1 MKTILK
7 HTSFFLLL
15 TLAGNIA
22 LAQANCITPD
32 ASIWKDT
39 WASCEATPS
48 PNLANGTSHWIQYDL
63 GLVRKLSKTWVWNT
77 NDPNKLTEGFRRVK
91 VDYSLDG
98 RNWTSWGEME
108 FPQAQGSAIYGGFSG
123 PDLVGVEARY
133 VLLTALSNHGASSC
147 YGLAEVKFNLLPT
160 TFGDYEATACLNL
173 ASITDI
179 FIEDVGDTEAYVTWE
194 DSNPAGIFYA
204 AEVRVEGIDW
214 IPLYVNQDEKEI
226 DFLDLL
232 PGTTYE
238 FRIGVLCGN
247 KTLYSDIQKF
257 TTTGI
262 ATSNDPLAETGG
274 ILSLYP
280 NPAQEQMIL
289 EYVHEGGGDI
299 SMAIMDLQGR
309 VLEEND
315 RRVQAGVN
323 RISILLDDI
332 PQGIY
337 LLEVISEESGER
349 GVSKF
354 VKI

>member
-1 MKTILK
+1 MNKILK
-7 HTSFFLLL
+7 HTFFFLLL
-15 TLAGNIA
+15 SLAGNLA
-22 LAQANCITPD
+22 LGQANCVTPD

-63 GLVRKLSKTWVWNT
+63 GMVRTLSKTWIWNT
-77 NDPNKLTEGFRRVK
+77 NDPAKLNEGFRQVK

-98 RNWTSWGEME
+98 RDWTSWGEME

-133 VLLTALSNHGASSC
+133 ILLTALSNHGSSSC

-160 TFGDYEATACLNL
+160 TFGDYETTACLNL
-173 ASITDI
+173 AAITDI
-179 FIEDVGDTEAYVTWE
+179 NIVEVEETEAYVSWE
-194 DSNPAGIFYA
+194 DTNPTGTNYS
-204 AEVRVEGIDW
+204 AEFRIQGGTWLPISVIAD
-214 IPLYVNQDEKEI
+214 DKEI
-226 DFLDLL
+226 DFLNLS

-238 FRIGVLCGN
+238 FRIGVRCGN
-247 KTLYSDIQKF
+247 KTVFSQVQTF

-262 ATSNDPLAETGG
+262 ATSNDPLADEGG

-289 EYVHEGGGDI
+289 EYLHEGGGDI
-299 SMAIMDLQGR
+299 SLAIMDLQGR

-323 RISILLDDI
+323 RISIQLDDI

-337 LLEVISEESGER
+337 LLEVINEESGER
-349 GVSKF
+349 GISKF

>member
-1 MKTILK
+1 MNTIRK
-7 HTSFFLLL
+7 HTSLFLLMV
-15 TLAGNIA
+15 LAGTTA
-22 LAQANCITPD
+22 LAQANCVTPD

-77 NDPNKLTEGFRRVK
+77 NDPNKLNEGFRRVK

-98 RNWTSWGEME
+98 REWTNWGEME
-108 FPQAQGSAIYGGFSG
+108 FPQAQGNAIYGGFSG
-123 PDLVGVEARY
+123 PDLVGIEARY
-133 VLLTALSNHGASSC
+133 ILLTALSNYGSPTCH
-147 YGLAEVKFNLLPT
+147 GLAEVKFNLLPT

-173 ASITDI
+173 AVITDI
-179 FIEDVGDTEAYVTWE
+179 YIEDVGDTEAYVSWE
-194 DSNPAGIFYA
+194 DNNPDGTFYA

-214 IPLYVNQDEKEI
+214 IPLYVNSDEKEI
-226 DFLDLL
+226 DFLDLV

-247 KTLYSDIQKF
+247 KTLYSETQSF
-257 TTTGI
+257 TTTCL
-262 ATSNDPLAETGG
+262 ATSNDALSQEGG

-280 NPAQEQMIL
+280 NPAQQQMVL
-289 EYVHEGGGDI
+289 EYVHQAGGDI
-299 SMAIMDLQGR
+299 YLSIMDLQGR
-309 VLEEND
+309 VLTEDD
-315 RRVQAGVN
+315 RSVQAGVN
-323 RISILLDDI
+323 RISIQLDDI

-337 LLEVISEESGER
+337 LLEVINEDSGKR